1 MLVLLGEPAVRAF
14 LWVRPFAPP
23 VGAELCHIRAGLL
36 TQDPSGV
43 ILWSQNG
50 DFKIWHHRLK
60 LSLKTKAELKKET
73 LALKH
78 LHWKQLYWH
87 WNKYW
92 HWKNKIIKILQSYS
106 FIVFGFICIF
116 QWQSSDFF
124 FMSLFFSEI
133 FFTMSVF
140 FSMSLIFSFNFL
152 SLFWRGEGEGSE
164 GRGK

>member
-50 DFKIWHHRLK
+50 DFKIWHHKLK

-124 FMSLFFSEI
+124 FMSLFFSDR
-133 FFTMSVF
+133 FFLQCQFFFNVTDFQFQLSVTV
-140 FSMSLIFSFNFL
+140 LA
-152 SLFWRGEGEGSE
+152 WRGEGSE